1 MDTLHDRYEIRHQL
15 GKKAGRQTLL
25 AFDRETQQL
34 VILKLL
40 TFNAD
45 FAWDD
50 LKQFER
56 EIETLKSLNH
66 PAIPTYLDSFELNS
80 STQKGFV
87 LVQSYLEAPSLEEH
101 LQAGRE
107 FGEIEVKH
115 IVKSLLEILRDLHDR
130 HPPLIHRD
138 IKPSNILLASSPK
151 RIYLIDFGSVQTLVN
166 QAGKTVTVVG
176 TYGYMPPE
184 QFGGISTPASDLYSV
199 GMTAI
204 ALLTGTHPAD
214 LPQDNLRIQF
224 TPRSPMTQSFMD
236 WLQQITEPH
245 PSQRFISAE
254 HALNALNAPIERSTF
269 RETAPNFLRDA
280 LVHSVGMSIKATT
293 GAVIIGSVLATLW
306 GGPGGFI
313 IVGTFG
319 FVTSVIW
326 GIAVGALNGLI
337 VGTISRLKFYSLRN
351 LVNHQTTAAVV
362 SVLSIST
369 IGVLAFIS
377 QPVNDYSH
385 YMADFRWSTL
395 PAIIVTT
402 IAVQFSNYRLIQ
414 RWYRREWK

>member
-25 AFDRETQQL
+25 AFDLITQQQ

-40 TFNAD
+40 TFSAD
-45 FAWDD
+45 FVWDD

-56 EIETLKSLNH
+56 EIETLKSLTH

-80 STQKGFV
+80 PTQKGFV

-107 FGEIEVKH
+107 FGEIEVKQ

-138 IKPSNILLASSPK
+138 IKPSNILLGKSPSK
-151 RIYLIDFGSVQTLVN
+151 VYLIDFGSVQTLVN

-214 LPQDNLRIQF
+214 LPQDNFRIQF
-224 TPRSPMTQSFMD
+224 TPRSPITQHFID

-245 PSQRFISAE
+245 PNQRFISAE
-254 HALNALNAPIERSTF
+254 HALSALNAPIERSTYSKPA
-269 RETAPNFLRDA
+269 TPNFLRDA
-280 LVHSVGMSIKATT
+280 LVDSVRMSIKAATVSAAIGT
-293 GAVIIGSVLATLW
+293 VFAMLMYGLPGLVFGA
-306 GGPGGFI
+306 
-313 IVGTFG
+313 FG
-319 FVTSVIW
+319 FSISVVW
-326 GIAVGALNGLI
+326 GIAVGTLNGLI
-337 VGTISRLKFYSLRN
+337 VGTISQLKFCSLKN
-351 LVNHQTTAAVV
+351 SNNHQITVAVV
-362 SVLSIST
+362 SVFSIFV
-369 IGVLAFIS
+369 IGLLAFTAK
-377 QPVNDYSH
+377 PVDNYYSPN
-385 YMADFRWSTL
+385 FRLPTL
-395 PAIIVTT
+395 PAIIITA
-402 IAVQFSNYRLIQ
+402 IAVQFSNYELVQ
-414 RWYRREWK
+414 KWYRRKR

>member
-1 MDTLHDRYEIRHQL
+1 MDTLYDRYEIRHQL

-25 AFDRETQQL
+25 AFDRITQQQ

-40 TFNAD
+40 TFSAD
-45 FAWDD
+45 FVWDD

-56 EIETLKSLNH
+56 EIETLKSLTH

-80 STQKGFV
+80 PTQKGFV
-87 LVQSYLEAPSLEEH
+87 LVQSYLDAPSLEEH

-107 FGEIEVKH
+107 FGEIEVKQ

-138 IKPSNILLASSPK
+138 IKPSNILLGQSLSK
-151 RIYLIDFGSVQTLVN
+151 VYLIDFGSVQTLVN

-204 ALLTGTHPAD
+204 ALLTGSHPAD

-224 TPRSPMTQSFMD
+224 TPRTPISQNFMD

-245 PSQRFISAE
+245 PSQRFISTE
-254 HALNALNAPIERSTF
+254 HALSTLTTVIERSYF
-269 RETAPNFLRDA
+269 ESPNYLKEAVID
-280 LVHSVGMSIKATT
+280 SVGMSIKA
-293 GAVIIGSVLATLW
+293 AVISAGIGTFFALLW
-306 GGPGGFI
+306 GGATGLMLGA
-313 IVGTFG
+313 FG
-319 FVTSVIW
+319 LMTGILW
-326 GIAVGALNGLI
+326 GSAVGALNGLI
-337 VGTISRLKFYSLRN
+337 VGTISHLKFYSLKN
-351 LVNHQTTAAVV
+351 LVHHQLTVTVV
-362 SVLSIST
+362 SVMSIFVL
-369 IGVLAFIS
+369 GVVAFS
-377 QPVNDYSH
+377 GTSGSNYS
-385 YMADFRWSTL
+385 YSSPDFRWVTL
-395 PAIIVTT
+395 PAIIITT
-402 IAVQFSNYRLIQ
+402 IAVQFSNYQLIQ
-414 RWYRREWK
+414 KWYRRKRQ

>member
-1 MDTLHDRYEIRHQL
+1 MHTLYDRYEIRHQL
-15 GKKAGRQTLL
+15 AKKAGRQTLL
-25 AFDRETQQL
+25 AFDRTTQQS

-56 EIETLKSLNH
+56 EIETLKSLDH
-66 PAIPTYLDSFELNS
+66 PAIPKYLDSFELNS
-80 STQKGFV
+80 PTQKGFV
-87 LVQSYLEAPSLEEH
+87 LVQSYLEAPSLEEQV
-101 LQAGRE
+101 QAGRE
-107 FGEIEVKH
+107 FGEVEVKQ

-138 IKPSNILLASSPK
+138 IKPSNILASSPK
-151 RIYLIDFGSVQTLVN
+151 QIYLIDFGSVQTLVN

-214 LPQDNLRIQF
+214 LPQVNLRIQF
-224 TPRSPMTQSFMD
+224 TPRSPISQRFMD

-254 HALNALNAPIERSTF
+254 HALTALNAPIERSYS
-269 RETAPNFLRDA
+269 EPVAPNFLGDA
-280 LVHSVGMSIKATT
+280 ILDSMRMSIKATT
-293 GAVIIGSVLATLW
+293 ITVVLGTVLVLLLSGLPGLIYGAFGLAIG
-306 GGPGGFI
+306 
-313 IVGTFG
+313 
-319 FVTSVIW
+319 VIW
-326 GIAVGALNGLI
+326 GSAVGAFNGLI
-337 VGTISRLKFYSLRN
+337 VGTISRLRFYSLRN
-351 LVNHQTTAAVV
+351 SQWHYLTVTTA
-362 SVLSIST
+362 SLISIIVLSFF
-369 IGVLAFIS
+369 AFIARPG
-377 QPVNDYSH
+377 QDYSY
-385 YMADFRWSTL
+385 YMMDFRWTTL
-395 PAIIVTT
+395 PAIVITT
-402 IAVQFSNYRLIQ
+402 IAVQFSNYQLIQ
-414 RWYRREWK
+414 KWYRRKRP